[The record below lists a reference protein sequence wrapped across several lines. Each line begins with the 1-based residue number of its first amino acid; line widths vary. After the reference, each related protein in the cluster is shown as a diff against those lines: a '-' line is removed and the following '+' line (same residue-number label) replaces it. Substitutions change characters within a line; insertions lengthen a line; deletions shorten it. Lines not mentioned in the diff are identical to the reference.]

1 MTGVNAID
9 QLRPGDPS
17 RLGDYRLVGRI
28 GRGGMGTVFL
38 AESARGER
46 VAVKVINPDLAD
58 DEMFRDRFRREVES
72 ARRVRRFCTAPV
84 LDARLDGEPLFVVTE
99 FVDGPDLD
107 AFVRDSGPMRGSSLE
122 HLAVGVAT
130 ALTAIHAAGVVH
142 RDLKPANVLLSSVG
156 PRVIDF
162 GIARALDTVS
172 GATRTGQ
179 FIGTPAFMAPELVAG
194 ETASPASDVFAWG
207 CVVAYASTGRA
218 PFDASSVPAVLYQIA
233 HGEPSLDDLD
243 EGLRDLVEQ
252 ALAKDPRRRPSAQE
266 LLDRLTGRPHADT
279 ARAAETVGRT
289 WAVPVGGPAP
299 GTADG
304 PGGPP
309 WTGPRPT
316 LADPP
321 SPATA
326 PAGGRTAVM
335 ASARRRRWIPAAAGA
350 AAVVALGVAALLV
363 LRGSDG
369 PPSKTA
375 FTYGDDFSNNS
386 SGWSG
391 STWIS
396 GSGYWQGG
404 YRIDAGSSIYQR
416 RDEPAPFKPEL
427 PARELVGVDVS
438 VMGGPPYGMAGVY
451 CRATGQNDD
460 AAYYEFLVRA
470 DGEGTLVRKTAGK
483 AGSRELVRKTSA
495 AGFKKNAKNRL
506 QAACEQDGKK
516 VRLRLWLNG
525 TLAAETTDADG
536 PLANGQTGLVA
547 VQENGGSG
555 GDIRVLFDNFGL
567 SEIR

>member
-1 MTGVNAID
+1 MTGVNTND

-130 ALTAIHAAGVVH
+130 ALTAIHGAGVVH

-179 FIGTPAFMAPELVAG
+179 FIGTPAYMAPELIAG

-207 CVVAYASTGRA
+207 CVVAYAGTGRA

-233 HGEPSLDDLD
+233 HGEPSLDDVD
-243 EGLRDLVEQ
+243 EGLRDLVAQ
-252 ALAKDPRRRPSAQE
+252 ALAKDPRQRPSAQE

-279 ARAAETVGRT
+279 ARAAEAVGRT
-289 WAVPVGGPAP
+289 WAMPTGGPAP
-299 GTADG
+299 GAADG
-304 PGGPP
+304 PSAGPP
-309 WTGPRPT
+309 WAGTRPT

-321 SPATA
+321 PPAR
-326 PAGGRTAVM
+326 GRTALLTT
-335 ASARRRRWIPAAAGA
+335 ARRRPWIPAAAGA
-350 AAVVALGVAALLV
+350 AAVVVLGAGAFLYFG
-363 LRGSDG
+363 GSDG
-369 PPSKTA
+369 PPSKTV
-375 FTYGDDFSNNS
+375 FNYGDDFSNNS

-416 RDEPAPFKPEL
+416 RAEPTPSKQEP
-427 PARELVGVDVS
+427 PARELIGVDVS
-438 VMGGPPYGMAGVY
+438 VLGGPPYGMAGVF
-451 CRATGQNDD
+451 CRATGDNDD

-470 DGEGTLVRKTAGK
+470 DGEGTLIRKTAGK
-483 AGSRELVRKTSA
+483 AGSRELVRKSSA

-506 QAACEQDGKK
+506 QASCEQDGKN

-536 PLANGQTGLVA
+536 PLGNGQTGLVA

-555 GDIRVLFDNFGL
+555 GDIRVLFDNVAI
-567 SEIR
+567 SSIE